1 VRRALILFGLT
12 ASAVAESQPA
22 GRIIDRVVCEADA
35 EQSYALYLPSKFTPD
50 RQWPVIFAFDPRA
63 RGRIPVERFQP
74 AAEKYGYIVAGS
86 NNSRNGPWEPNTV
99 AVRAMTEDVQARF
112 PIDSK
117 RVYTSGF
124 SGGARVAMQVAL
136 STGKIAG
143 VIAAGAGFPDARPR
157 RTVHFAVFGVAGTE
171 DFNYLE
177 IRQLERELR
186 SPGRFSYPAAG
197 HAWFSTEVAMDA
209 IEWMQI
215 QSGLAGDGLF
225 RSRLEAANGITEPVA
240 LCIALQHLAQDF
252 PQALEVEQR
261 PAEAC
266 RSKQVKDGLKKQRV
280 EIEREQRVL
289 DELLRMEAGIEDLAT
304 RAVSVADI
312 RRRLTELLRDATGQ
326 QDSPD
331 RRIARRV
338 FPGFVIGS
346 MDRTRDPDYRKLLE
360 ELRIKASPWPP
371 NR

>member
-1 VRRALILFGLT
+1 MA
-12 ASAVAESQPA
+12 ASAFAESLPT
-22 GRIIDRVVCEADA
+22 GRLIDRVVCDADA
-35 EQSYALYLPSKFTPD
+35 QQSYALYLPSKFTPD
-50 RQWPVIFAFDPRA
+50 RLWPVIFAFDPRA
-63 RGRIPVERFQP
+63 RGRIPLERFQL
-74 AAEKYGYIVAGS
+74 AAERYGYIVAGS
-86 NNSRNGPWEPNTV
+86 NNSRNGPWEPNAV

-117 RVYTSGF
+117 RIYTSGF

-136 STGKIAG
+136 SSGKIAG

-157 RTVHFAVFGVAGTE
+157 KTVPFAVYGVAGTE

-177 IRQLERELR
+177 MRQLERELR
-186 SPGRFSYPAAG
+186 SPGRFTYPTAG
-197 HAWFSTEVAMDA
+197 HAWFSAEVAMDA

-215 QSGLAGDGLF
+215 QSGLAGEDLY
-225 RSRLEAANGITEPVA
+225 RSRLEAANATAEPVA
-240 LCIALQHLAQDF
+240 QCIALQHIAQDF
-252 PQALEVEQR
+252 PQTT
-261 PAEAC
+261 EAARRADKTC
-266 RSKQVKDGLKKQRV
+266 QGKDVKDGLKKQRV

-312 RRRLTELLRDATGQ
+312 RRRLTGLLRDAREQ

-338 FPGFVIGS
+338 FSGFVVGS
-346 MDRTRDPDYRKLLE
+346 MDRTSDPDYRKLLE
-360 ELRIKASPWPP
+360 ELRMKATPWPS